1 MVVEPAGA
9 CCVWLVVSVARLLAS
24 CVAFDRPSEDRK
36 LLARLAN
43 VVPPVVPPV
52 VAEALVP
59 LVWLL
64 SLGAVLVLDDDP
76 PWW

>member
-9 CCVWLVVSVARLLAS
+9 CCVWLVASAARLLAS

-43 VVPPVVPPV
+43 VVPPV